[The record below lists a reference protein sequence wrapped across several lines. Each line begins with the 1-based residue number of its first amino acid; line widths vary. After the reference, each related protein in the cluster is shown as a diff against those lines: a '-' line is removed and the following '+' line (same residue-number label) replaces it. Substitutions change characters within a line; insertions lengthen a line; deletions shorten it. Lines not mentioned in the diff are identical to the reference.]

1 MMGFSLHNME
11 LKIKKGEFIALI
23 GEFGS
28 GKSSIIHAIMGEMN
42 N

>member
-1 MMGFSLHNME
+1 MIGFSVRNIE
-11 LKIKKGEFIALI
+11 LTIKKGEFIALI

-28 GKSSIIHAIMGEMN
+28 GKSSIINAILGEMN